1 MNIETLR
8 KQLPVAAAL
17 VLAMTL
23 TRFHHIGS
31 VLHLQDA
38 SMAVFFLG
46 GLFLRR
52 HAAFAGYLLL
62 AVVIDYVAVSLR
74 GLSFFEAYCV
84 TPSYGFLLLAYAALW
99 YAGRLYA
106 PRLRLEAKSLAGALG
121 VGLVAATVS
130 FLISNGAFYWL
141 GGRYAEPHFA
151 EYISRV
157 GQWGPLFVRVTMTYI
172 VAGLAAYAGVMAL
185 RRGGR
190 ATIAR
195 A

>member
-1 MNIETLR
+1 MKTENLR
-8 KQLPVAAAL
+8 NQLIVAAAL

-62 AVVIDYVAVSLR
+62 AVVIDYIAVSLR

-99 YAGRLYA
+99 YAGRFYA
-106 PRLRLEAKSLAGALG
+106 PRLRL
-121 VGLVAATVS
+121 
-130 FLISNGAFYWL
+130 
-141 GGRYAEPHFA
+141 
-151 EYISRV
+151 
-157 GQWGPLFVRVTMTYI
+157 
-172 VAGLAAYAGVMAL
+172 
-185 RRGGR
+185 
-190 ATIAR
+190 
-195 A
+195 